1 MCPYFGGELLI
12 WGSSDY
18 GNEQIMGPLRR
29 RRTLNLTH
37 YAKSHA
43 SENTH
48 QWVATSWS
56 FWTCNQNFVLIF
68 CKILLQ
74 LKKKTPLLR
83 VTWDDPFENYGYIS
97 GSALWFCWGPWLW
110 TVWTTLITCKALVT
124 ILIPTQ
130 HWYVPPILCV

>member
-1 MCPYFGGELLI
+1 MCPYFGGELI

-18 GNEQIMGPLRR
+18 GNEQIMGPLSRR

-74 LKKKTPLLR
+74 LKTKLPYLELHEMIHLRTMVIYQDLLFDFVEDR
-83 VTWDDPFENYGYIS
+83 GYE
-97 GSALWFCWGPWLW
+97 P
-110 TVWTTLITCKALVT
+110 
-124 ILIPTQ
+124 
-130 HWYVPPILCV
+130 YEPP